1 MTKKEILETI
11 TQQEQ
16 AAWATYKKQL
26 YKAIYADT
34 HVYIAGADLPMPVAK
49 AKEKWATLYCLLEK
63 VQQ

>member
-1 MTKKEILETI
+1 MTKKQILETI

-26 YKAIYADT
+26 RIAIDADT
-34 HVYIAGADLPMPVAK
+34 RAFSTGVDLPVPVAT
-49 AKEKWATLYCLLEK
+49 AKERWATLYCLLEK

>member
-1 MTKKEILETI
+1 MTKKQILETI

-26 YKAIYADT
+26 HKAIDADT
-34 HVYIAGADLPMPVAK
+34 RVATGGADLPMPVAN